1 MHYWFLIK
9 TIIIIIIIIIINQG
23 KDGFLVDP
31 DPDLI
36 YPKRKLAKQN
46 ESAAT
51 NTATSSVITFSTANN
66 FSFPQHGWG
75 INFEKMPLFTK
86 AEMDRFISN
95 SGKRL
100 GSTHHSVPTSWRKGK
115 TFWKTNILKT
125 LNVPV
130 TTNVSLFAASVTIP
144 SEKTMPHITFSWHCV
159 L

>member
-9 TIIIIIIIIIINQG
+9 TIIIIIIIIIIINQG

-95 SGKRL
+95 RGKRL
-100 GSTHHSVPTSWRKGK
+100 GSTHQAGGRERHFGRRIS
-115 TFWKTNILKT
+115 
-125 LNVPV
+125 
-130 TTNVSLFAASVTIP
+130 
-144 SEKTMPHITFSWHCV
+144 
-159 L
+159 